1 MAAPVRIAGGQAPAF
16 AYKVASPHQSNQ
28 PFKSQI
34 RYARF
39 AMLQACFVYPIER
52 PAMSAALAPVIP
64 RFHQRPRAFRSPVQ
78 LVEGTS
84 RSEACMRIRKA

>member
-16 AYKVASPHQSNQ
+16 AYKGASPHQSNQ

-52 PAMSAALAPVIP
+52 PAMSTALAPVIP